1 MKSRVMLKM
10 QLLELLKPFLV
21 FAIAMLGISF
31 LGILALNAR
40 IGVKPD
46 WNQPFG
52 NTMIVPQALFAY
64 LAGMVLTTKW
74 LRLAMQFGLPRWQQ
88 FWLQLTTWL
97 CFGVVGL
104 AFDWL
109 TMSLFG
115 TPVLFIKELGYA
127 GSADSTAALANAVFI
142 VLAVAIC
149 GGVGLLVN
157 VWLQRV
163 NRVAAA
169 LTLCGIIVAF
179 AVAWF
184 PVGRLIAPS
193 RSAAAVLT
201 RHLASGSLTQ
211 TLPAAQANPYLI
223 VGAAAVAFAVIF
235 GLIALGMRRM
245 SVAEQ

>member
-1 MKSRVMLKM
+1 M
-10 QLLELLKPFLV
+10 
-21 FAIAMLGISF
+21 
-31 LGILALNAR
+31 
-40 IGVKPD
+40 
-46 WNQPFG
+46 
-52 NTMIVPQALFAY
+52 
-64 LAGMVLTTKW
+64 
-74 LRLAMQFGLPRWQQ
+74 
-88 FWLQLTTWL
+88 
-97 CFGVVGL
+97 
-104 AFDWL
+104 
-109 TMSLFG
+109 
-115 TPVLFIKELGYA
+115 
-127 GSADSTAALANAVFI
+127 AALANAVFI
-142 VLAVAIC
+142 VLAFAIC

-163 NRVAAA
+163 NRVAAV

-179 AVAWF
+179 ALAWF